1 MISVVAPSEILR
13 YCRAVL
19 NLQATD
25 EGVDD
30 VFLSAMLRRAAGAFC
45 PCSRA
50 VLRAALVDSLSHLDQ
65 EPDTLPA
72 RLEDLIDD
80 LLVAG
85 DLLELSD
92 VSTGDAEARGTW
104 VFAAPPSFVERK
116 SGNIFLIGIVPDQ
129 DGWLPENIR
138 DRIVFSNNTRSIK
151 PQAEEDLAA
160 QLVREGL
167 SKLPETTWLKGPKTE
182 PPTEALSKA
191 TQRLAAEPPCAPV
204 QGLELIDPETKP
216 TYYKG
221 RWTSP
226 KGQTGTFVA
235 RRPQEFG
242 AALWC
247 LAELRSGTLV
257 RIVDLP
263 LQGYRWRGCD
273 AAWHLQMAID
283 RERNG
288 PQRYSIENI
297 DDGTCRIEFF
307 SPIPLWA
314 ERRLMIL
321 GRKCQ
326 VTKGLFTYE
335 IPADEAKQEVNF
347 LRENLWLAPLEPIS
361 EMRSV

>member
-1 MISVVAPSEILR
+1 MISVVAPQDIVR
-13 YCRAVL
+13 YCRSLL
-19 NLQATD
+19 NLQGEGQGID
-25 EGVDD
+25 EI
-30 VFLSAMLRRAAGAFC
+30 FLSAMLRRAAGALC

-50 VLRAALVDSLSHLDQ
+50 VLRAALVDSLGHLDQ
-65 EPDTLPA
+65 EPGTLLT

-92 VSTGDAEARGTW
+92 VTTGDTEAKGTW

-116 SGNIFLIGIVPDQ
+116 SGTIFLTGIVPDQ

-138 DRIVFSNNTRSIK
+138 NRILLSNNTRSIK
-151 PQAEEDLAA
+151 QDTGEDLAA
-160 QLVREGL
+160 QLVSEGL
-167 SKLPETTWLKGPKTE
+167 SKLPETTWLKAPKTVA
-182 PPTEALSKA
+182 PTEALSKA
-191 TQRLAAEPPCAPV
+191 GQRLASEQPCAPL
-204 QGLELIDPETKP
+204 QGLEIIDPDTKP

-226 KGQTGTFVA
+226 RDHTGLFVA

-247 LAELRSGTLV
+247 LAEIYSGSLK

-263 LQGYRWRGCD
+263 FRGYRWRGCD

-283 RERNG
+283 RERAA
-288 PQRYSIENI
+288 PQRYSLDPA
-297 DDGTCRIEFF
+297 DDGTCRLSFY

-326 VTKGLFTYE
+326 GEKCLFAYE
-335 IPADEAKQEVNF
+335 IPTDETAQEEEF
-347 LRENLWLAPLEPIS
+347 LQENLWLEPIKANS
-361 EMRSV
+361 EMRSA